1 MRATLNQ
8 SVHYL
13 STGKSQ
19 KLASSKLASDK
30 GLKKAATL
38 GLIRI
43 AGNMF
48 ECPSSH
54 DLWRVEGDKVMRISS
69 VEVDYNEKLKPADPD
84 DPNGFL
90 KDILAEL
97 EF

>member
-1 MRATLNQ
+1 MRASIYQ
-8 SVHYL
+8 SIHYL
-13 STGKSQ
+13 SGKPR
-19 KLASSKLASDK
+19 KLASSKQVSER
-30 GLKKAATL
+30 GLKKAAQL
-38 GLIRI
+38 GLIRV

-54 DLWRVEGDKVMRISS
+54 DLWRVDGDKIMRVSS
-69 VEVDYNEKLKPADPD
+69 VEVDYNEKLKPADAEDPD
-84 DPNGFL
+84 KFL